1 MVSTP
6 DGRVFRSFP
15 VTIMYDDIFS
25 LQSWPRAVLHIDGDA
40 FFTSCEE
47 AIHPHLKGK
56 PLITGGERG
65 IVACA
70 SYAAKRRGVTRG
82 VPLHEAKRCCPGLIV
97 LPSDYE
103 TYSLFSTRMFAII
116 RRFTP
121 QVEEYSIDEA
131 FADLTGLRRSLH
143 SSYPQIARMI
153 KDAVEQELGIGV
165 TIGLSITKVL
175 AKIASKYQKPNGFT
189 LIPGRDIS
197 HYLRDLPVASVW
209 GIGHAT
215 TNHLAK
221 LGITTALDFARLPE
235 STVRRR
241 FVKPIREI
249 WSELRGI
256 TVYAVSPEGKTVYT
270 SISKVK
276 TFAPPRYDAA
286 YLFAQLLRNC
296 ESACIKARRYS
307 LAPRKI
313 IVLLKRNNFNI
324 DSIET
329 RLSRPSAYPLEL
341 TACLRDCFGALYRP
355 HVPYR
360 ATGII
365 LTDLHDDSQIQ
376 YSLFEDTLKADY
388 TERLYDAADRLA
400 AKFGKHTLHLGS
412 SHLVESQGK
421 GKRGTP
427 TVREETTLTGES
439 KRRHLGLPL
448 FHIDV

>member
-1 MVSTP
+1 
-6 DGRVFRSFP
+6 
-15 VTIMYDDIFS
+15 
-25 LQSWPRAVLHIDGDA
+25 
-40 FFTSCEE
+40 
-47 AIHPHLKGK
+47 
-56 PLITGGERG
+56 
-65 IVACA
+65 
-70 SYAAKRRGVTRG
+70 
-82 VPLHEAKRCCPGLIV
+82 
-97 LPSDYE
+97 
-103 TYSLFSTRMFAII
+103 MFAII

-143 SSYPQIARMI
+143 SSYPQIAHMI
-153 KDAVEQELGIGV
+153 KNAVEQELGIGV
-165 TIGLSITKVL
+165 TVGLSITKVL
-175 AKIASKYQKPNGFT
+175 AKIASKHRKPNGFT

-215 TNHLAK
+215 NHHLAK
-221 LGITTALDFARLPE
+221 LGIRTALDFARLSE

-256 TVYAVSPEGKTVYT
+256 AVYAVSSAEKAVYT
-270 SISKVK
+270 SISKIK
-276 TFAPPRYDAA
+276 TFAPPRCDAA

-313 IVLLKRNNFNI
+313 VVLLKRNNFAI
-324 DSIET
+324 DSVET

-341 TACLRDCFGALYRP
+341 TVCLRNCFDALYRP
-355 HVPYR
+355 HVLYR

-365 LTDLHDDSQIQ
+365 LTDLHDDSQVQ
-376 YSLFEDTLKADY
+376 YSLFEDTLRVDH
-388 TERLYDAADRLA
+388 TEHLYDAADRLA
-400 AKFGKHTLHLGS
+400 SKYGKHTVHLGS
-412 SHLVESQGK
+412 SHLIESQGK
-421 GKRGTP
+421 GKRGKP
-427 TVREETTLTGES
+427 TAREETTLMGES
-439 KRRHLGLPL
+439 KRRHLNLPL